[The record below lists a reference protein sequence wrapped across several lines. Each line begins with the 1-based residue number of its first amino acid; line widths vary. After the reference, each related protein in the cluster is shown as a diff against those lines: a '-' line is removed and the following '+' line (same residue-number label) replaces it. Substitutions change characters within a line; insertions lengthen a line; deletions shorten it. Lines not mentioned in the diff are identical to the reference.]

1 MERDWLCPG
10 SGAHCEGFLIPV
22 PHRLE
27 VDEQVVE
34 IVPVKRLGSAVDQPG
49 GLVPH
54 HLPGL
59 DDHGVVPAL
68 VVLDV
73 EGPVL
78 PHILGHVQ
86 NGGDHVG
93 VKSVHMRSQPRPV
106 GVSSLQFVG
115 KLKIQ
120 KLCLLFFFT

>member
-1 MERDWLCPG
+1 MLHNFSLPQLLECDGLSSG
-10 SGAHCEGFLIPV
+10 SGSDSEGLLIPV

-27 VDEQVVE
+27 MDEQVVK
-34 IVPVKRLGSAVDQPG
+34 VFPVERLGSAVDQPG

-54 HLPGL
+54 HLPGP

-78 PHILGHVQ
+78 PHVLSHVQ
-86 NGGDHVG
+86 DG
-93 VKSVHMRSQPRPV
+93 
-106 GVSSLQFVG
+106 
-115 KLKIQ
+115 
-120 KLCLLFFFT
+120 